1 MKWKYSNF
9 SDVVNDITGGNVKFQ
24 SSEYLS
30 SGKYPIIDQGEK
42 EIGGYTNEK
51 NIVNRKKDV
60 VVFGD
65 HTKCLKFIDYDFCLG
80 ADGVKVLEPI
90 NELDTKFLYFYLST
104 ITLPNVGYSRHFKFL
119 KEIQIPLPPLP
130 IQKRIAEILDAADA
144 LRRKD
149 QELLRKYD
157 ELAQAI
163 FIDMFGDPVKNE
175 KGWEEKKLSDL
186 FISGPR
192 LGTITPVSVD
202 GILPVVRVGELG
214 NLNVAI
220 SQCKKVKL
228 NDVEKKKY
236 LLQINDILLARAIG
250 SLDHL
255 GKASLIQESNEEIVF
270 DSHVMRLQ
278 FDQKKINSFFFY
290 TWLQSKGGREIFLQ
304 NAGKTAVQ
312 FNINGNQISQIR
324 INLPEISLQE
334 RFTEI
339 VLFVQN
345 QRMKV
350 VIQKKNS
357 DILFDS
363 LLQQAFKGELVK

>member
-9 SDVVNDITGGNVKFQ
+9 SDVVNDITGGNMKFQ

-42 EIGGYTNEK
+42 EIGGYTNQED
-51 NIVNRKKDV
+51 IVNKKKDV

-65 HTKCLKFIDYDFCLG
+65 HTKCLKFIDYVFCLG

-175 KGWEEKKLSDL
+175 KGWEVKTIKSSTNIITYGLTVRPQYMEEGIPLISARELRSGFVNYEAAPKISNADFKKLS
-186 FISGPR
+186 
-192 LGTITPVSVD
+192 
-202 GILPVVRVGELG
+202 
-214 NLNVAI
+214 NK
-220 SQCKKVKL
+220 CKP
-228 NDVEKKKY
+228 
-236 LLQINDILLARAIG
+236 
-250 SLDHL
+250 
-255 GKASLIQESNEEIVF
+255 
-270 DSHVMRLQ
+270 
-278 FDQKKINSFFFY
+278 
-290 TWLQSKGGREIFLQ
+290 Q
-304 NAGKTAVQ
+304 NG
-312 FNINGNQISQIR
+312 
-324 INLPEISLQE
+324 
-334 RFTEI
+334 
-339 VLFVQN
+339 
-345 QRMKV
+345 
-350 VIQKKNS
+350 
-357 DILFDS
+357 DILFSKTGSIGHSAIVETTKDFAVTQNAARINFKTEFYEIYFIFALLRQEAFINKCISLVKGNAVKDLQLGDFSEIEIICPPIELQRKFSEISMKSNNLIKASDNNSITSNNLFKS